1 MKRLFFLSLFACLAA
16 PAFAQPKPLPPEV
29 RAMLPQNIV
38 SLGIYELSP
47 APGAPKYLVH
57 LWAAPRRNPTG
68 GLFRRPLHQG
78 AVTEEE
84 ARSDDG
90 LLLKSPFV
98 MDIFS
103 NPTNPKYEATITYSA
118 NRTPNKVLVSYFN
131 STKKEGLVFQVQTI
145 FSTTTTDS
153 FFVFVNGLEQD
164 YVVDKKAKTV
174 SSGGGG
180 YYTVARGADGEF
192 QVLAVDTRG
201 SSETLRWN
209 GREFARSV
217 NGFIHR

>member
-1 MKRLFFLSLFACLAA
+1 MKRLFLLLVCLAA
-16 PAFAQPKPLPPEV
+16 PALAEPKPLPPEV
-29 RAMLPQNIV
+29 QAMLPQNIV
-38 SLGIYELSP
+38 SVGTYELSP
-47 APGAPKYLVH
+47 APSAPKYLVH
-57 LWAAPRRNPTG
+57 LWTAPRRDPAG

-84 ARSDDG
+84 ARSNDG
-90 LLLKSPFV
+90 LLLNSPFV

-118 NRTPNKVLVSYFN
+118 NRTPNKVSLSYFN

-145 FSTTTTDS
+145 FSNTTTDS
-153 FFVFVNGLEQD
+153 FFVFMNDLKQGC
-164 YVVDKKAKTV
+164 VVDTKEKIV

-192 QVLAVDTRG
+192 QVVAVGKRG
-201 SSETLRWN
+201 LGETLRWN